1 MNPEKLLDAIGMLDD
16 RHFESEPKTQIITY
30 RRKFIVL
37 IAAVL
42 TILLLAGTAL
52 AVSPDF
58 RSTIFSILNIEI
70 PERPPINI
78 TDTLPTEDGS
88 ALHKINTVHI
98 DEVVSAHYFTG
109 GIVRGGAL
117 YTSSHRNGNAVPTD
131 GQFWEI
137 RRDGIVAINTTRID
151 FPLAYGDR
159 TFQIIFDYAILNH
172 ELCIQVWPQ
181 DLDKNPIGNGWNLIA
196 IGDRTDV
203 ALLSIPV
210 STDSDY
216 THDYLLLDLKTLE
229 TRNLLEDIPHDN
241 IVIDACWFTDDL
253 RYAIAVGYDKEN
265 DEAHKFHTDSWFCD
279 LDANT
284 METFHSLTGANID
297 YYHTRIAPYF
307 LDNSTIIYQDMLS
320 EENFNVISYD
330 IPTGVQTTIVQNT
343 TKKHKNQVGYKAIQ
357 AHGAPGAHGLL
368 FKDDG
373 TVDLIDLRTQ
383 AVLNMQGLNTDKLHT
398 YESPDGSRILIAY
411 TKANENSEY
420 GYGYSNL
427 GILNPETGV
436 LLMLSRDN
444 GGNQESFVG
453 WLDNDTIVIRSY
465 DDAWNSYVYVY
476 EFHEPPA

>member
-16 RHFESEPKTQIITY
+16 RHFEPETKTRMINY

-42 TILLLAGTAL
+42 TIFLLVGTAL

-58 RSTIFSILNIEI
+58 RSTLFSIFNIET

-88 ALHKINTVHI
+88 TLHKINTVHI

-109 GIVRGGAL
+109 GTVRGGAL

-137 RRDGIVAINTTRID
+137 CRDGIVAINTPRID

-172 ELCIQVWPQ
+172 KLCIKVWPQ
-181 DLDKNPIGNGWNLIA
+181 DLDKNPIGNGWNLVA

-210 STDSDY
+210 DTGDDY

-253 RYAIAVGYDKEN
+253 RYAIVVGYDEEN

-279 LDANT
+279 LNANT

-357 AHGAPGAHGLL
+357 AYGTHGAHGLL

-420 GYGYSNL
+420 GYGYANL

-436 LLMLSRDN
+436 LLMLSRN
-444 GGNQESFVG
+444 ISGNQENFWG
-453 WLDNDTIVIRSY
+453 WLDNDTIVITSY
-465 DDAWNSYVYVY
+465 DDAGDCYVYVY
-476 EFHEPPA
+476 EFHEPSA

>member
-16 RHFESEPKTQIITY
+16 RHFEPETKTQIINY
-30 RRKFIVL
+30 RRRFVVL

-42 TILLLAGTAL
+42 TIFLLVGTAL
-52 AVSPDF
+52 AVSPDL
-58 RSTIFSILNIEI
+58 RSTLFSILAIET
-70 PERPPINI
+70 PERPPINS
-78 TDTLPTEDGS
+78 TDTLPTEGGS
-88 ALHKINTVHI
+88 SLHKINTVHI

-109 GIVRGGAL
+109 GTVRGGAL

-172 ELCIQVWPQ
+172 KLCIDVWPQ
-181 DLDKNPIGNGWNLIA
+181 DLDKNPIGNGWNLVA

-203 ALLSIPV
+203 ALLSVPV
-210 STDSDY
+210 DTDGDY
-216 THDYLLLDLKTLE
+216 THDYLLLDLKTLK
-229 TRNLLEDIPHDN
+229 TVNLLEDIPHDN

-253 RYAIAVGYDKEN
+253 RYAIVVGYDKEN

-297 YYHTRIAPYF
+297 YYHTLNTPYF
-307 LDNSTIIYQDMLS
+307 LDNSTIIYLDMLS
-320 EENFNVISYD
+320 EENFHVISYD
-330 IPTGVQTTIVQNT
+330 IPTGVQTTIVENT
-343 TKKHKNQVGYKAIQ
+343 TKKHKNQVGYRAIQ
-357 AHGAPGAHGLL
+357 AHGAHGAHGLL

-383 AVLNMQGLNTDKLHT
+383 AVLNMQGLNTDKLHA

-453 WLDNDTIVIRSY
+453 WLDNDTIVISSY

>member
-16 RHFESEPKTQIITY
+16 RHFEPETKTQIINY
-30 RRKFIVL
+30 RRRFVVL

-42 TILLLAGTAL
+42 TIFLLVGTAL
-52 AVSPDF
+52 AVSPDL
-58 RSTIFSILNIEI
+58 RNTLFSILAIET
-70 PERPPINI
+70 PERPPINS
-78 TDTLPTEDGS
+78 TDTLPTEGGS
-88 ALHKINTVHI
+88 SLHKINTVHI

-109 GIVRGGAL
+109 GTVRGGAL
-117 YTSSHRNGNAVPTD
+117 YTSSHRNDNAVPTD

-137 RRDGIVAINTTRID
+137 RKDGIVAINTTRID

-159 TFQIIFDYAILNH
+159 TFQIIFDYAILNQ

-181 DLDKNPIGNGWNLIA
+181 DLDKNPIGNGWNLVA

-203 ALLSIPV
+203 ALLSVPV
-210 STDSDY
+210 DTGGDY
-216 THDYLLLDLKTLE
+216 THDYLLLDLRTLE
-229 TRNLLEDIPHDN
+229 TRNLLDDIPHDN
-241 IVIDACWFTDDL
+241 IIIDACWFTDDL

-279 LDANT
+279 LDTNT

-297 YYHTRIAPYF
+297 YYHTLNSPYF
-307 LDNSTIIYQDMLS
+307 LDNSTIIYLDMLS
-320 EENFNVISYD
+320 EENFHVISYD

-343 TKKHKNQVGYKAIQ
+343 TKKQKEQVGYQAIQ
-357 AHGAPGAHGLL
+357 AHGAHGAHGLL

-420 GYGYSNL
+420 GYGYANL

>member
-16 RHFESEPKTQIITY
+16 RHFEPETKTQIINY
-30 RRKFIVL
+30 RRRFVVL

-42 TILLLAGTAL
+42 TIFLLVGTAL
-52 AVSPDF
+52 AVSPDL
-58 RSTIFSILNIEI
+58 RSTLFSILAIET
-70 PERPPINI
+70 PEHPPINS
-78 TDTLPTEDGS
+78 TDTLPTEGGS
-88 ALHKINTVHI
+88 SLHKINTVHI

-109 GIVRGGAL
+109 GMVRGGAL
-117 YTSSHRNGNAVPTD
+117 YTSSHRNDNAVPTD

-137 RRDGIVAINTTRID
+137 RRAGIVAINTTRID
-151 FPLAYGDR
+151 FTLAYGDR
-159 TFQIIFDYAILNH
+159 TFQIIFDYAILNQ

-181 DLDKNPIGNGWNLIA
+181 DLDKNPIGNGWNLVA
-196 IGDRTDV
+196 IGNRTDV
-203 ALLSIPV
+203 ALLSVPV
-210 STDSDY
+210 DTDGDY
-216 THDYLLLDLKTLE
+216 THDYLLLDLKTLK
-229 TRNLLEDIPHDN
+229 TVNLLEDIPHDN

-253 RYAIAVGYDKEN
+253 RYAIVVGFDKEN

-297 YYHTRIAPYF
+297 YYHTLNTPYF
-307 LDNSTIIYQDMLS
+307 LDNSTIIYLDMLS
-320 EENFNVISYD
+320 EENFHVISYD

-343 TKKHKNQVGYKAIQ
+343 TKKQKEQVGYQAIQ
-357 AHGAPGAHGLL
+357 AHGAHGAHGLL

-420 GYGYSNL
+420 GYGYANL